1 MASSETPNGDYEVA
15 ALLTEIRRAYV
26 QEPDEAVASRHLDA
40 IAREAELVRPRR
52 TGRPAA
58 WRRTFA
64 TLGAATLAAILGT
77 AGLAAAGVDLPD
89 QAQTA
94 FDKVGITLPNQAGG
108 GQSGD
113 HARSDEVHSIID
125 ATDPS
130 DRGCEFGHSVA
141 AAAKGED
148 LPPQAQGAC
157 DHGDQDGDGDATNQS
172 SHSQFGKDTAARAK
186 TLGDATVEQ
195 RRDFGKGT
203 ADQAQGLGGAQD
215 APAANQRPASTPQGD
230 TTAAPDGTA
239 DGPPDTAPVPD
250 GTPTGPPDGTPGGR
264 P

>member
-1 MASSETPNGDYEVA
+1 MNDA
-15 ALLTEIRRAYV
+15 AKFLSEIRNAYV
-26 QEPDEAVASRHLDA
+26 REPDEDVASRHLAA

-52 TGRPAA
+52 TRGPVA

-64 TLGAATLAAILGT
+64 TLGAATLAAILGS

-108 GQSGD
+108 GQSGE
-113 HARSDEVHSIID
+113 HARSDEVHEVIGN
-125 ATDPS
+125 TQPS
-130 DRGCEFGHSVA
+130 DRGCEFGQSVA
-141 AAAKGED
+141 QAAKGSPTEAEN
-148 LPPQAQGAC
+148 PC
-157 DHGDQDGDGDATNQS
+157 DNGDQNGDGNSNA
-172 SHSQFGKDTAARAK
+172 HSQFGHDTAERAK
-186 TLGDATVEQ
+186 DQKDATVEQ
-195 RRDFGKGT
+195 RQDFGHET
-203 ADQAQGLGGAQD
+203 SNQAQQLGGAQD
-215 APAANQRPASTPQGD
+215 APAANQRPASTPQGG

>member
-1 MASSETPNGDYEVA
+1 MNDA
-15 ALLTEIRRAYV
+15 AKFLTEIRKTYLS
-26 QEPDEAVASRHLDA
+26 EPDEAVADQHLA
-40 IAREAELVRPRR
+40 AMAREAELVRPRR
-52 TGRPAA
+52 TRRPAA

-64 TLGAATLAAILGT
+64 TLGAATLAVVLGT

-108 GQSGD
+108 GESGD
-113 HARSDEVHSIID
+113 HARSDEVHSIINS
-125 ATDPS
+125 TDPA
-130 DRGCEFGHSVA
+130 DRGCEFGQSVA
-141 AAAKGED
+141 QAAKGSPTEAET
-148 LPPQAQGAC
+148 PC
-157 DHGDQDGDGDATNQS
+157 DNGDQNGDGDGNSNA
-172 SHSQFGKDTAARAK
+172 HSQFGHDTVARAK

-195 RRDFGKGT
+195 RRDFGKDT
-203 ADQAQGLGGAQD
+203 ADQAQDLGGTQD
-215 APAANQRPASTPQGD
+215 APAADRRPADTPQGG

-239 DGPPDTAPVPD
+239 DGPPDTAPIPD

>member
-1 MASSETPNGDYEVA
+1 MDDA
-15 ALLTEIRRAYV
+15 AHFLTEIRTTYV
-26 QEPDEAVASRHLDA
+26 SEPEEAVASRHLAA
-40 IAREAELVRPRR
+40 IAREAELVQMQRAP
-52 TGRPAA
+52 TSAA
-58 WRRTFA
+58 WRRTMIRKRFLRPLA
-64 TLGAATLAAILGT
+64 TLGAAMLAAILGT

-130 DRGCEFGHSVA
+130 DRGCEFGHRVA
-141 AAAKGED
+141 EAAKGEA
-148 LPPQAQGAC
+148 LPTHAQGAC
-157 DHGDQDGDGDATNQS
+157 DHGDQDRGANTTNQS
-172 SHSQFGKDTAARAK
+172 SHNQFGQDTAARAK

-195 RRDFGKGT
+195 RRDFGKDT
-203 ADQAQGLGGAQD
+203 ADQAQSLGGAPD
-215 APAANQRPASTPQGD
+215 APAADKRPASTPQGGT
-230 TTAAPDGTA
+230 TTAP

-250 GTPTGPPDGTPGGR
+250 DTPTGPPDGTPGGR